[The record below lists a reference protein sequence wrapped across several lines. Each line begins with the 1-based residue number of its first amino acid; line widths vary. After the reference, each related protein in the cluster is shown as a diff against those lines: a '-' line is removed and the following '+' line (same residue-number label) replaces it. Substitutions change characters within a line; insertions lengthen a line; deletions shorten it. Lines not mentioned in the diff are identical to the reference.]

1 MVLGMSLHVFTV
13 VHTLITV
20 VELVA
25 GALVLLKLM
34 QGELSGL
41 TGLFLITAALTSLT
55 GFLFPFHG
63 ITPGIKL
70 GVITLLST
78 GVAAFALYSFN
89 LLGGWRRT
97 FVISVVITLYF
108 DAFVAVV
115 QSFEKIPALHALA
128 PTGKELP
135 FAIAQGV
142 VLLIFLYMGFLS
154 VKRFRL

>member
-1 MVLGMSLHVFTV
+1 MSLHVFTV
-13 VHTLITV
+13 VHVLITV

-25 GALVLLKLM
+25 GALVMLKLM

-41 TGLFLITAALTSLT
+41 TSTFLISAGLTSVT

-63 ITPGIKL
+63 ITPADKL
-70 GVITLLST
+70 GVITLLTT
-78 GVAAFALYSFN
+78 GVAAFALYCFD

-115 QSFEKIPALHALA
+115 QSFEKVPALHALA
-128 PTGKELP
+128 PTGNELP

-142 VLLIFLYMGFLS
+142 VLLMFLYFGFVSL
-154 VKRFRL
+154 KRFRL